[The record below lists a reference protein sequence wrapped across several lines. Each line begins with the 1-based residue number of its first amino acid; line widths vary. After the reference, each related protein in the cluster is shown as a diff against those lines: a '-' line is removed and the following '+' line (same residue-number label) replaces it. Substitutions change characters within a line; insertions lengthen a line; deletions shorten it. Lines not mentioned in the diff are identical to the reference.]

1 MSMNLNDPLPPKRV
15 RKQTNQGAQY
25 RAQIEA
31 QKARAIYLKEKKI
44 RDAREQKELDEL
56 MARLGNITIGGK
68 RNRNRKNTRK
78 NKRKNTRKDKRKSR
92 QNH

>member
-56 MARLGNITIGGK
+56 MARLGDITIGGK
-68 RNRNRKNTRK
+68 RSRK

-92 QNH
+92 RNH